1 MKLAGVIGWP
11 VAHSLSPRLHRH
23 WLDMY
28 GISGRYVSLPVRRED
43 FSRALAGLSQA
54 GFAGV
59 NITLP
64 HKESAFSVA
73 NELDAA
79 AIATGAVNL
88 LLLEPSG
95 RLRGRNTDAEGL
107 IASIQETGLE
117 LTAGRAVVLGS
128 GGAARAA
135 VSAVAALGATQ
146 IRLVCRD
153 VKRGQALI
161 SCVKDAAPTEI
172 FAWPDWSKAAKDAAI
187 LINAT
192 SGGLAGGSKLELPLE
207 PLPKQAVVCDLVY
220 TPLETDL
227 LSRARA
233 HGNPTIDGLGMLM
246 HQAVPS
252 FEAFYGVRPAITPS
266 LRGMLEDALRDGI

>member
-28 GISGRYVSLPVRRED
+28 GISGRYVPLPVRRED

-59 NITLP
+59 NVTLP

-88 LLLEPSG
+88 LLLEPGG

-107 IASIQETGLE
+107 IASIKETGLA
-117 LTAGRAVVLGS
+117 LTEGHAVVLGS

-135 VSAVAALGATQ
+135 ISAVAALGAMQ

-161 SCVKDAAPTEI
+161 SCVKDAAATEI
-172 FAWPDWSKAAKDAAI
+172 FVWPDWSKAAKDAAI

-266 LRGMLEDALRDGI
+266 LRGTLEDALRDGI